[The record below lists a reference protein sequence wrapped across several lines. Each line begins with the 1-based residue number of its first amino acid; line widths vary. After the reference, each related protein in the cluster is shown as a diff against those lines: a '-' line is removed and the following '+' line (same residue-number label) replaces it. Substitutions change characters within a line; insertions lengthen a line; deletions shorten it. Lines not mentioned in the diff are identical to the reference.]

1 MPTTTQQADLLFKKY
16 LGVGSSGTQLQFFNE
31 SRQGRT
37 SVFPTQIWQEQDKIP
52 SIAANVENVVTR
64 SIDLLLTQVSGQTAS
79 FYNDLL
85 RDAIPF
91 NYDPISGSYVP
102 VVKKSSD
109 NTTIAF
115 GQNDWVIDTE
125 AGQLTFYAGL
135 PTGVSGAQPPK
146 VTFWRYIGLKGIP
159 SSSATASYVDTV
171 DGGFF

>member
-37 SVFPTQIWQEQDKIP
+37 TVFPTQIWQEQDKIP
-52 SIAANVENVVTR
+52 AIAGNVVGVVTQ
-64 SIDLLLTQVSGQTAS
+64 SVDLTLTQVSGQTAS
-79 FYNDLL
+79 FYSDLL
-85 RDAIPF
+85 KDAIPF
-91 NYDPISGSYVP
+91 NYDTVSGSYVP
-102 VVKKSSD
+102 IVKKSSD
-109 NTTIAF
+109 DTEIAF

-135 PTGVSGAQPPK
+135 PSGVSGAQPPK

-159 SSSATASYVDTV
+159 SGSATASYVDVV
-171 DGGFF
+171 DGGYF